1 MGQFFN
7 FLLQNPV
14 LIWIGLAFGAPVIRS
29 VIKRLREQSD
39 KRQQEI
45 ARERALIEALR
56 TGRVDQIQAAQQDIA
71 RQPQV
76 ESPSQQPTIRSQPY
90 PNATT
95 APSPK
100 SAREALEEIALQ
112 RQARGGG
119 QVQLPPDLSR
129 RLPEQSRPV
138 GQPPT
143 PARNQGIRGQRA
155 QQAQRYQPTTT
166 TPTTKP
172 TRTQARAQART
183 PTRTPTPQPKQT
195 PKLTPPSLANDP
207 RQRPKTHA
215 LPDRQPIARR
225 DPNPVR
231 TGDAP
236 EMPYRPIDVVYDAG
250 EEKAFRL
257 TPTYSS
263 PEAKEAAR
271 KKSIAD
277 ATFNVQDLRKLPRK
291 ALKQAYL
298 MQEVFG
304 KPLGMRNS

>member
-7 FLLQNPV
+7 YLLQHPALLWV
-14 LIWIGLAFGAPVIRS
+14 LVVFGAPVIRGI
-29 VIKRLREQSD
+29 IKRLREQSE
-39 KRQQEI
+39 KRQAEV

-56 TGRVDQIQAAQQDIA
+56 TGRVDQIQTAQQDIA
-71 RQPQV
+71 RQPQI
-76 ESPSQQPTIRSQPY
+76 ESPSHQPTIRTQPN
-90 PNATT
+90 PAATS
-95 APSPK
+95 ASSPQ

-119 QVQLPPDLSR
+119 QSQLPPDLSR

-143 PARNQGIRGQRA
+143 PARNQANQTNQANRGQRA
-155 QQAQRYQPTTT
+155 QQAKRSQPRPTPTAQAPRTSRPQPTQ
-166 TPTTKP
+166 
-172 TRTQARAQART
+172 QA
-183 PTRTPTPQPKQT
+183 
-195 PKLTPPSLANDP
+195 KLTPPSLPNDP
-207 RQRPKTHA
+207 RQRPKTHS

-231 TGDAP
+231 TGDGP
-236 EMPYRPIDVVYDAG
+236 EVPYRPIDVVFDAG

-257 TPTYSS
+257 SPTYSS

-277 ATFNVQDLRKLPRK
+277 ATFNVQDLRKLPPK
-291 ALKQAYL
+291 AIKQAYL

-304 KPLGMRNS
+304 KPVGMR